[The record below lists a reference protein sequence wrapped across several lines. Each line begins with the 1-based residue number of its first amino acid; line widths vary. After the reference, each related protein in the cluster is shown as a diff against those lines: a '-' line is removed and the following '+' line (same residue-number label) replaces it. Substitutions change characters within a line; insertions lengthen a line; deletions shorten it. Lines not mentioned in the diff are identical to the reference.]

1 MAGDLTDDLIAKLK
15 LLEGTVGHK
24 ASYRLLDPFP
34 LDSSDAIQI
43 QAAARR
49 IAEFVGLEQ
58 FTFIIGC
65 CRQKEHVAGHID
77 LQPSGDTVFIEIDA
91 DLRARPQAVLATLA
105 HEVTHKYLQIN
116 AVSTGF
122 GPIHSYENEILTD
135 VASVWLGLGKL
146 VLNGCESELQCDTQT
161 PAGRRTTTTRLQ
173 LGYLSKDQFAF
184 VYLLVCTMR
193 AIPETEFRRSLTSK
207 ALDELR
213 DARQRLTVNP
223 MWGHADGRVPIG
235 GGLKDA
241 VQRCQRACA
250 SVSRDATLVR
260 KACVDA
266 ADSFLVKSHSQLKA
280 KLDGFEKLAADFQLN
295 PCVRFLHDVE
305 LHRIAAAWESEV
317 DAVAL
322 QANEFGVSLAHVVEV
337 VTQTGQPFRPIS
349 VEMLST
355 ITCPQDGTVLRVPS
369 GRSQMRVRCSV
380 CGYDWL
386 VETVV
391 RSPNAM
397 KPGGMRSWMNRLLRR
412 SSPLSISNCQD
423 S

>member
-1 MAGDLTDDLIAKLK
+1 MAGDLTDDLTAKLK
-15 LLEGTVGHK
+15 LLEEAVGHK

-49 IAEFVGLEQ
+49 IAEFVGLGQ
-58 FTFIIGC
+58 FTFIVGS
-65 CRQKEHVAGHID
+65 CRQKENVGGHID
-77 LQPSGDTVFIEIDA
+77 MHPSGEAVFIEMA
-91 DLRARPQAVLATLA
+91 PHVRAHPRSVLALLA
-105 HEVTHKYLQIN
+105 HEITHKYLQIN
-116 AVSTGF
+116 AVSIGF
-122 GPIHSYENEILTD
+122 WPNHIRENEILTD

-146 VLNGCESELQCDTQT
+146 VLNGCETESRHATQT
-161 PAGRRTTTTRLQ
+161 PSGRLTTTTRHR

-193 AIPETEFRRSLTSK
+193 AIPETEFRRSLTSE

-213 DARQRLTVNP
+213 DARQRVTVNP
-223 MWGHADGRVPIG
+223 IWGDADGRAQIG
-235 GGLKDA
+235 GGLKEA
-241 VQRCQRACA
+241 LEQSQRTCA
-250 SVSRDATLVR
+250 SISRDATLVR
-260 KACVDA
+260 KGCVDA
-266 ADSFLVKSHSQLKA
+266 ADSFLVKSHSQFKA
-280 KLDGFEKLAADFQLN
+280 KLDGFEKLAADLQIN
-295 PCVRFLHDVE
+295 PSFRFLHNVE
-305 LHRIAAAWESEV
+305 LHRIASAWESEV

-322 QANEFGVSLAHVVEV
+322 QANEFAVSLAHVVDV
-337 VTQTGQPFRPIS
+337 VTQAGQPFRLIS

-355 ITCPQDGTVLRVPS
+355 ITCPQDGTVLRVPP

-397 KPGGMRSWMNRLLRR
+397 KLGGVRSWINRLLRR
-412 SSPLSISNCQD
+412 SPTSINKYQD